1 MFINSLRK
9 SPFSCSPGLILLGAF
24 TLLSVPVYGQ
34 QIQQAERQVQQV
46 PFLQFNF
53 DEQGGETARNSGRG
67 GSKYDARIN
76 GGTVEWGPGLQQG
89 AARLSNKGHF
99 KLPDGVLAHVKDFT
113 LSVWVYLNE
122 QSDNQ
127 TVCTFA
133 CGTDRYLI
141 LTTQRGNEENGVS
154 LVMTKTQESG
164 NHTDKE
170 ERIAYTRQKGKLSA
184 NAWHHLAFTLKG
196 SVGTLYVDG
205 VKAEIKTDFT
215 VNPSLLGNT
224 TDNYIGRPTWPDP
237 YLNGG
242 IDDFRLYDYALTDR
256 QVYELASVADGRL
269 VQEDRDGLSL
279 GDLSAV
285 TTDLVLPS
293 SGKSGTTISWS
304 SAQGQYIS
312 DSGKLYRPDAGT
324 GNKKAT
330 LTATVRKGDVAL
342 TKDFVLTVK
351 DIGTE
356 PEDVNVFSMQTG
368 NPTVPAYLADAS
380 FYYDGRTKTF
390 YAFGTNDGAGGENV
404 YPAQMWYSKD
414 CKEWKN
420 KVIAFPKSWTDYAG
434 TLCVWAPSIEYNPDT
449 KKYYLMY
456 SIASNTFVGMANDLL
471 GPWEDANGAAP
482 GKMLFKGYD
491 GQFFMD
497 DDRTMYIVT
506 DSWHFKIMKLKF
518 DEAGKIYIDNSDP
531 VFAKSDS
538 NPFIGTYHYTQ
549 IEEIKNA
556 FEASFIFKRN
566 NLYYLM
572 WSFNGSE
579 NYNVRYAVAD
589 KITGPYREINRS
601 MTVPILQRDDANRIL
616 GPGHHSMFCYGG
628 RTFIAYH
635 RQHYPFVDSKRQTCI
650 DEVFFNE
657 DGSIRPIIPTH
668 KGVTVAPDVPGDH
681 RTNLALGKQTL
692 TSSARVYDD
701 SEFAPRY
708 RTHGIS
714 FCYAGNFAVD
724 ENYGTHW
731 DPGVGAHKPWLI
743 VDLGSECKVD
753 EIETIF
759 EFTSRTYKYKLEYL
773 SQKEAGSLDAAS
785 GSHLWKVFADRS
797 TDGVGQSPV
806 TDTKPGNSPVK
817 ARFIRLTILEGVD
830 IPLRA
835 DGLDKKNAENALSIF
850 ELKVFGEDRSDALNR
865 IFEAE
870 SFHNLYGI
878 ALEKNAAENG
888 FIMGQIDNNDYLLY
902 RNVDLGKGAGTFT
915 AKVASGTEGGKI
927 EVYLGS
933 LKGKP
938 IGVLEVGNTGGDQS
952 WEIKSTSLERIA
964 RGRQEKLY
972 LLFKGKTGTE
982 NLLKLDWFQFTKDR
996 MK

>member
-1 MFINSLRK
+1 M
-9 SPFSCSPGLILLGAF
+9 LI
-24 TLLSVPVYGQ
+24 
-34 QIQQAERQVQQV
+34 
-46 PFLQFNF
+46 
-53 DEQGGETARNSGRG
+53 D
-67 GSKYDARIN
+67 
-76 GGTVEWGPGLQQG
+76 
-89 AARLSNKGHF
+89 
-99 KLPDGVLAHVKDFT
+99 
-113 LSVWVYLNE
+113 
-122 QSDNQ
+122 
-127 TVCTFA
+127 
-133 CGTDRYLI
+133 
-141 LTTQRGNEENGVS
+141 
-154 LVMTKTQESG
+154 
-164 NHTDKE
+164 
-170 ERIAYTRQKGKLSA
+170 
-184 NAWHHLAFTLKG
+184 
-196 SVGTLYVDG
+196 
-205 VKAEIKTDFT
+205 
-215 VNPSLLGNT
+215 
-224 TDNYIGRPTWPDP
+224 
-237 YLNGG
+237 
-242 IDDFRLYDYALTDR
+242 
-256 QVYELASVADGRL
+256 
-269 VQEDRDGLSL
+269 
-279 GDLSAV
+279 
-285 TTDLVLPS
+285 
-293 SGKSGTTISWS
+293 
-304 SAQGQYIS
+304 
-312 DSGKLYRPDAGT
+312 
-324 GNKKAT
+324 
-330 LTATVRKGDVAL
+330 
-342 TKDFVLTVK
+342 
-351 DIGTE
+351 
-356 PEDVNVFSMQTG
+356 
-368 NPTVPAYLADAS
+368 
-380 FYYDGRTKTF
+380 
-390 YAFGTNDGAGGENV
+390 
-404 YPAQMWYSKD
+404 
-414 CKEWKN
+414 
-420 KVIAFPKSWTDYAG
+420 
-434 TLCVWAPSIEYNPDT
+434 
-449 KKYYLMY
+449 
-456 SIASNTFVGMANDLL
+456 
-471 GPWEDANGAAP
+471 
-482 GKMLFKGYD
+482 
-491 GQFFMD
+491 
-497 DDRTMYIVT
+497 
-506 DSWHFKIMKLKF
+506 
-518 DEAGKIYIDNSDP
+518 
-531 VFAKSDS
+531 
-538 NPFIGTYHYTQ
+538 
-549 IEEIKNA
+549 
-556 FEASFIFKRN
+556 
-566 NLYYLM
+566 
-572 WSFNGSE
+572 
-579 NYNVRYAVAD
+579 
-589 KITGPYREINRS
+589 
-601 MTVPILQRDDANRIL
+601 
-616 GPGHHSMFCYGG
+616 
-628 RTFIAYH
+628 
-635 RQHYPFVDSKRQTCI
+635 
-650 DEVFFNE
+650 FFNE
-657 DGSIRPIIPTH
+657 DGSIRPITPTH

-850 ELKVFGEDRSDALNR
+850 ELKVFGEDRSDDLNR